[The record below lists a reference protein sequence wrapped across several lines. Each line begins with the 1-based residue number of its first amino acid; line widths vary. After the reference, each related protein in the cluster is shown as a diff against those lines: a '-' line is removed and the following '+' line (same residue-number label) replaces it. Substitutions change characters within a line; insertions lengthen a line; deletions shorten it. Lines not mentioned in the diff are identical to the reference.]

1 MHIKTIADG
10 EKFWCAGHEY
20 LMLLPRDL
28 TDCCEAA
35 METLVVGESTPP
47 NAHTTFHQVHVILQG
62 EAEITI
68 GEEKRRVSA
77 PAISFIPKGT
87 NHWVQNVGAAEL
99 RYIYITIWS
108 DGIPAGEK
116 DGGWRKACTDMVK
129 EYADR
134 GYPPERS
141 SK

>member
-1 MHIKTIADG
+1 MYIKTFDDG
-10 EKFWCAGHEY
+10 EKFMCAGNEY

-28 TDCCEAA
+28 TDCCEAVL
-35 METLVVGESTPP
+35 EKVDVGQSTPP
-47 NAHTTFHQVHVILQG
+47 NSHATFNQVYVVLDG

-77 PAISFIPKGT
+77 PAMAFIPKNT
-87 NHWVQNVGAAEL
+87 KHWVQNAGGRVL

-108 DGIPAGEK
+108 DGIPADEK
-116 DGGWRKACTDMVK
+116 AGGWRKASANMVK

-134 GYPPERS
+134 GYPPERNS
-141 SK
+141 